1 MDLIQKR
8 NCLSGYF
15 GLPRPARKPSIVIL
29 NGTTVFD
36 APAWFSAAVAN
47 RRRVFDRFEERLARV
62 KCPEVSH
69 EFFGHPDT
77 SEAVIKFD

>member
-1 MDLIQKR
+1 VDLIQKR

-15 GLPRPARKPSIVIL
+15 GLPRALRKPSGVIL

-36 APAWFSAAVAN
+36 ASACFTAPVAIL
-47 RRRVFDRFEERLARV
+47 RRVFDRFEERLVRV

-69 EFFGHPDT
+69 EFFGHSDT
-77 SEAVIKFD
+77 FDAVINLG